1 MDNFQKGDQLTTR
14 KTIFPGVRV
23 KEHPT
28 KKRGLKPL
36 RYFSIYYRVR
46 DENGKSKVVEEGL
59 GWESEKALK
68 DENGNEIGW
77 TPEKALKA
85 LLDLKEKHKLTGS
98 SKTLKTMRKDVEAK
112 EKASQLETKRAAMTF
127 DEMFQNHYLPVA
139 KNDKT
144 WRSWNREE
152 SIYRIWMK
160 EIIGDVPL
168 QGIGVDHL
176 EQIKSAMV
184 KKKKAAASIRYAL
197 AVVRQTLNYAI
208 KMKGYSINNPVQR
221 VAKPKADNKR
231 VRYLTEKEAGALLA
245 ALKVKSQK
253 VHDITLLSLHCG
265 LRFGEI
271 ASLTWADVDL
281 KSGTLFLR
289 DTKGGRNR
297 HAFMTDEVKK
307 MFRATPRGENDA
319 LVFPGRNGKKIESIS
334 KSFDKVVTKQ
344 GLNNN
349 VKDRRQRVVFHTCRH
364 SYASWLVQKGVDLY
378 TVQKLLG
385 HASITQT
392 ERYSHLA
399 EGNLQAAAKMLGP
412 VIVPEAGDNVI
423 EMKPRRRRAKQS

>member
-1 MDNFQKGDQLTTR
+1 MTIR
-14 KTIFPGVRV
+14 KTIYPGVRV
-23 KEHPT
+23 KEHPI

-36 RYFSIYYRVR
+36 RYFSIYYRIK
-46 DENGKSKVVEEGL
+46 DQGGKSRIVEEGL
-59 GWESEKALK
+59 GWELEKPQK
-68 DENGNEIGW
+68 DKDGKDIGW
-77 TPEKALKA
+77 TPEKAIKA
-85 LLDLKEKHKLTGS
+85 LLDLKEQHRLGLGTM
-98 SKTLKTMRKDVEAK
+98 TLRDLRKDAQAK
-112 EKASQLETKRAAMTF
+112 DENRRREKKRASMTF

-144 WRSWNREE
+144 WRSWKREE
-152 SIYRIWMK
+152 SIYKLWMK
-160 EIIGDVPL
+160 QIIGDVPL
-168 QGIGVDHL
+168 QKISVDHI

-208 KMKGYSINNPVQR
+208 KMKGYSIDNPVQR

-245 ALKVKSQK
+245 ALKVKSPK

-271 ASLTWADVDL
+271 ASLTWADVDP

-297 HAFMTDEVKK
+297 HAYMTDEIKR
-307 MFRATPRGENDA
+307 MFRSKSRGENDA
-319 LVFPGRNGKKIESIS
+319 LVFPGRNGRKIESIS
-334 KSFDKVVTKQ
+334 KSFDKVVEDQ

-349 VKDRRQRVVFHTCRH
+349 VKDPRQKVVFHSCRH
-364 SYASWLVQKGVDLY
+364 TFASWLVQKGVDLY

-399 EGNLQAAAKMLGP
+399 EGNLQAAAKLLGP
-412 VIVPEAGDNVI
+412 VIVPDTDDNVVV
-423 EMKPRRRRAKQS
+423 EFKPKRRRTKQS

>member
-1 MDNFQKGDQLTTR
+1 MNNR

-28 KKRGLKPL
+28 KKRGFKPL

-59 GWESEKALK
+59 GWENEKPLK
-68 DENGNEIGW
+68 DESGNEIGW

-85 LLDLKEKHKLTGS
+85 LLDLKEKHRLAEST
-98 SKTLKTMRKDVEAK
+98 KTLKAMRKDIQAK
-112 EKASQLETKRAAMTF
+112 EKANQLEAKKATMTF
-127 DEMFQNHYLPVA
+127 DEMFQMYYLPVA
-139 KNDKT
+139 KNDKS
-144 WRSWNREE
+144 WRSWQREE
-152 SIYRIWMK
+152 SIYKIWMK
-160 EIIGDVPL
+160 KIIGDVPL
-168 QGIGVDHL
+168 QEIGVDHL
-176 EQIKSAMV
+176 EQIKTTMM

-197 AVVRQTLNYAI
+197 AVVRQTINYAI
-208 KMKGYSINNPVQR
+208 KMQGYSIDNPVQR

-231 VRYLTEKEAGALLA
+231 VRYLTEKEAGILLA
-245 ALKVKSQK
+245 ALKVKSQR
-253 VHDITLLSLHCG
+253 VHNITLLSLHCG

-271 ASLTWADVDL
+271 SSLTWADVDL
-281 KSGTLFLR
+281 KNGSIFLR

-297 HAFMTDEVKK
+297 HVYMTDEVKK
-307 MFRATPRGENDA
+307 MFRAMPRGENDA

-334 KSFDKVVTKQ
+334 KSFDKAVARQ

-364 SYASWLVQKGVDLY
+364 TYASWLVQKGVDLY

-412 VIVPEAGDNVI
+412 VVVPEEGDNVI
-423 EMKPRRRRAKQS
+423 EIKPRRRRAKQ